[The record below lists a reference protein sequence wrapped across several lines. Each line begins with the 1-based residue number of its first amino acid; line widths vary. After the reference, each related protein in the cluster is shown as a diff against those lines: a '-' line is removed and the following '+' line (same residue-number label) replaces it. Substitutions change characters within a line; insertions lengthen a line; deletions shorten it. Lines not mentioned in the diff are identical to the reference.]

1 MVVALIGKE
10 VRNVLEGEVKEC
22 LGKVEIKLVFEA
34 WEYKY
39 VWYCENYLVFIGLFF
54 FLMFYVGAPILDVG

>member
-22 LGKVEIKLVFEA
+22 LGKVEINLYLKLGSTNMFGIV
-34 WEYKY
+34 KITL
-39 VWYCENYLVFIGLFF
+39 YL
-54 FLMFYVGAPILDVG
+54 